1 MSKGKKILLYRT
13 SGTTEPPIDDI
24 ECGELAMSYLADNE
38 KLYIKNTNDK
48 ITSFIGN
55 GILNDKLIKLQDPK
69 LVFTVTP
76 SHNSDITENTI
87 YFKSQ
92 YSGNTT
98 ITKITNDNV
107 RKILLN
113 QSTANTATLTS
124 TISASKETFIIETI
138 PISDNDTPIVKSET
152 RYMCFLGASTAET
165 VNKNTYTTFG
175 KELSDGND
183 FSKTIHTNRGEYAY
197 VIVPK
202 SLHVLAITADGIKFK
217 TNDAVDV
224 QGSDISMNDVVAHV
238 ASGETKPYV
247 NYDAYIKDETTID
260 NPEYTEAVVDSEGKI
275 LYSKSNDGTVYQA
288 DLSSETV
295 SDEFGDMV
303 AYRSTNLL
311 DDADWNIVVQL
322 KK

>member
-1 MSKGKKILLYRT
+1 MLK
-13 SGTTEPPIDDI
+13 
-24 ECGELAMSYLADNE
+24 
-38 KLYIKNTNDK
+38 
-48 ITSFIGN
+48 SFPS
-55 GILNDKLIKLQDPK
+55 LNSFP
-69 LVFTVTP
+69 
-76 SHNSDITENTI
+76 
-87 YFKSQ
+87 
-92 YSGNTT
+92 
-98 ITKITNDNV
+98 
-107 RKILLN
+107 
-113 QSTANTATLTS
+113 
-124 TISASKETFIIETI
+124 
-138 PISDNDTPIVKSET
+138 
-152 RYMCFLGASTAET
+152 
-165 VNKNTYTTFG
+165 
-175 KELSDGND
+175 
-183 FSKTIHTNRGEYAY
+183 NRGEYAY
-197 VIVPK
+197 VVVPK